1 MVRVHGG
8 EPKAFQMNRDTTPL
22 VIELTDYSDFED
34 YLLDTLVRLNG
45 KLPWLVRLWDA
56 FKRAM
61 RTL

>member
-1 MVRVHGG
+1 
-8 EPKAFQMNRDTTPL
+8 MNRDTTPL